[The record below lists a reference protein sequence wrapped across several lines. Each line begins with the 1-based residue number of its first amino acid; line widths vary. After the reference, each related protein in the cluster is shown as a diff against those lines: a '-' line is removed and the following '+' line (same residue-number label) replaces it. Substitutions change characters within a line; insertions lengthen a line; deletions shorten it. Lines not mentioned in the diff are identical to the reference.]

1 MSRPKRIV
9 TENEKQKICDSYKTG
24 TSLRDLQKQTK
35 LQQKQIKIILTQ
47 YNIKILTAYETK
59 KKIALLKEKNYF
71 DELKELQC
79 YVLGII
85 FGDGCVYHDPIK
97 YKYAVTIVSNDNDIL
112 NSTNK
117 LFGGKF
123 PINKRKKSNASNLV
137 INSKHL
143 VQELITK
150 FQLQSPKS
158 HNLIFPN
165 LPHNMYSFFISGL
178 LSTDGCIRIDNRR
191 KNKSCGIEFSYSSN
205 CLDFVEK
212 LQTHLIA
219 ELNISKTK
227 IKHNITKR
235 KNTNYS
241 LRYTGH
247 NAVRILEYIYA
258 NTDETTRCKRKFD
271 IYQNYLTCVSNSMI

>member
-9 TENEKQKICDSYKTG
+9 TENEKQNICESYKNG
-24 TSLRDLQKQTK
+24 ASLRDLQKQTK
-35 LQQKQIKIILTQ
+35 LQQNQIKIILNE

-59 KKIALLKEKNYF
+59 RKIALLKEKNYF

-85 FGDGCVYHDPIK
+85 FGDGCVYYNPIK
-97 YKYAVTIVSNDNDIL
+97 YKYAVTIVSNDIDIL
-112 NSTNK
+112 KSTNK
-117 LFGGKF
+117 LFGEKF
-123 PINKRKKSNASNLV
+123 PITKRKKSNAFNLV

-143 VQELITK
+143 VQELIAK

-165 LPHNMYSFFISGL
+165 LPHNMYAFFISGL

-205 CLDFVEK
+205 CLDFIKK
-212 LQTHLIA
+212 LQAHLIN

-227 IKHNITKR
+227 IKYNITKR
-235 KNTNYS
+235 KNINYS
-241 LRYTGH
+241 LRYTGKH
-247 NAVRILEYIYA
+247 AVHILEYIYS

-271 IYQNYLTCVSNSMI
+271 IYQNYLTCVSNSIM